1 MCFPPVPKLTRD
13 ERQFYE
19 KLLADEEISL
29 RAAEHFSNVCLVLM
43 TLFGSAFFILLIA
56 WAMA

>member
-1 MCFPPVPKLTRD
+1 MINKLTRD
-13 ERQFYE
+13 ERQFYQ

-29 RAAEHFSNVCLVLM
+29 RAAEHFSNVCLVL
-43 TLFGSAFFILLIA
+43 TVLFGSAFFILLIA